1 MMALAKVL
9 DRARAPEAVDD
20 ALNGGVDRSTCDY
33 SLYGTSKRR
42 DFIFSV
48 H

>member
-1 MMALAKVL
+1 MMATAKVL

-20 ALNGGVDRSTCDY
+20 AVNGSVDRSACDY
-33 SLYGTSKRR
+33 NLYGTSKRR